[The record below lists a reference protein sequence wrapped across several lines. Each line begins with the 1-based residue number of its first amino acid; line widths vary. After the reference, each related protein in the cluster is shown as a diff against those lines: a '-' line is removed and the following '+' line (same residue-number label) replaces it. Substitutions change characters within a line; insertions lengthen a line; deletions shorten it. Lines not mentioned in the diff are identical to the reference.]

1 MEEPK
6 LCKVTFVPIGISV
19 DVPAGTMVLDAARQ
33 AGVPLLSDCGGDGV
47 CGKCRVI
54 IREGRVEG
62 GSTEFFTREEIL
74 QGYVLACQSQV
85 PEPIVVEVPPE
96 STLSSAIVTF
106 DADAEIDYNIAAR
119 IKLSPEE
126 LAPLVTK
133 HLLELPPPSLGDNT
147 ADLERLT
154 TALSK
159 QVDGEFQMGLKAI
172 RSLTETAR
180 KSDWKVTATT
190 AYRGALTEIVRVEAG
205 DATARNLGLAVDVG
219 TTTVVVHLVNLRS
232 GETLGAAAK
241 YNSQISLGADVIHRI
256 LFAESHGVG
265 KLQQMIVDDINS
277 LTYELMQRNHISR
290 NDITVAAV
298 AGNTTMVHL
307 LLGLE
312 PSYIRREP
320 YVGVGYSPPAFRAA
334 EVGLH
339 IAPRGLLYCLPMISS
354 FVGADSIAGVLA
366 VGMDTSDDL
375 SVMIDVGTNG
385 EIVIGNR
392 DWLVCASA
400 SAGPAF
406 EGAQT
411 RDGMRAQ
418 AGAID
423 HVKILDKDRLLSF
436 STVASAPPRGICG
449 TGYIDLL
456 AELLRVG
463 LIDRTGTLNLEC
475 GSGRIRCAGEPG
487 TDPDPSESE
496 YVVIRKEE
504 SGSGKDVVIT
514 QADIRSMLL
523 AKAAIYAAARV
534 LLKSLELT
542 FADVDHLHVAGAFG
556 HYLVPQSA
564 ILIGLLP
571 DVPTEK
577 IRFVGNSSVAG
588 AKLTLL
594 SKDNYRHAQELARKM
609 TYFELS
615 TAPGFMDEF
624 VSAQFFPHTDVE
636 LFPTAAAVLGGQSA

>member
-1 MEEPK
+1 MEGK
-6 LCKVTFVPIGISV
+6 TFKVDFIPGDVSV
-19 DVPAGTMVLDAARQ
+19 EVADGVTILEAARQ
-33 AGVPLLSDCGGDGV
+33 ADVPLLSDCGGDGV

-54 IREGRVEG
+54 IREGQVEG
-62 GSTEFFTREEIL
+62 GPTEFFTREEIL
-74 QGYVLACQSQV
+74 KGYVLACQSRV
-85 PEPIVVEVPPE
+85 SGPIVVEVPPE
-96 STLSSAIVTF
+96 STLTSAIVTF

-119 IKLSPEE
+119 IKLGPDE
-126 LAPLVTK
+126 LDPLVTK
-133 HLLELPPPSLGDNT
+133 HFLELPRPSLDDNA

-154 TALSK
+154 TALRK
-159 QVDGEFQMGLKAI
+159 QVGGEFQMGLKAI
-172 RSLTETAR
+172 RALTEAAR
-180 KSDWKVTATT
+180 TSDWKVTATT
-190 AYRGALTEIVRVEAG
+190 AYRGALTEIVRVEAE
-205 DATARNLGLAVDVG
+205 DATARNLGLAVDAG

-241 YNSQISLGADVIHRI
+241 YNSQMSCGADIIHRI
-256 LFAESHGVG
+256 LCAESRGVG

-277 LTYELMQRNHISR
+277 LTHELMQRCHVSR
-290 NDITVAAV
+290 GDIMVASV
-298 AGNTTMVHL
+298 AGNTTMVHF

-334 EVGLH
+334 EVGLQ

-354 FVGADSIAGVLA
+354 FVGADIVAGVLA
-366 VGMDTSDDL
+366 VGMDTSDEL
-375 SVMIDVGTNG
+375 SMMIDVGTNG
-385 EIVIGNR
+385 EVVIGNR

-406 EGAQT
+406 EGSQT
-411 RDGMRAQ
+411 RDGMRAH

-423 HVKILDKDRLLSF
+423 HIKILDKERLLSF

-456 AELLRVG
+456 AELLRVR
-463 LIDRTGTLNLEC
+463 LIDRTGTLDLEC
-475 GSGRIRCAGEPG
+475 GSSRIRCAGE
-487 TDPDPSESE
+487 DADPSESE

-514 QADIRSMLL
+514 QADIRSMLR
-523 AKAAIYAAARV
+523 AKAAIYAAAQI
-534 LLKSLELT
+534 LLRSLDLT
-542 FADVDHLHVAGAFG
+542 FDDVRRLYVAGAFG
-556 HYLVPQSA
+556 NYLVPQSA

-571 DVPTEK
+571 DIPTER

-588 AKLTLL
+588 AKLALL
-594 SKDNYRHAQELARKM
+594 SKEHYRQVQELARKM

-615 TAPGFMDEF
+615 AAPGFMDEF

-636 LFPTAAAVLGGQSA
+636 RFPTAAAALRGSTE

>member
-1 MEEPK
+1 MEGK
-6 LCKVTFVPIGISV
+6 TFKVDFIPGDVSV
-19 DVPAGTMVLDAARQ
+19 EAADGVTILEAARQ
-33 AGVPLLSDCGGDGV
+33 ADVPLLSDCGGDGV

-54 IREGRVEG
+54 IREGQVEG
-62 GSTEFFTREEIL
+62 GSTELFTREEIL
-74 QGYVLACQSQV
+74 KGYVLACQSHV
-85 PEPIVVEVPPE
+85 SGPIVVEVPPE

-119 IKLSPEE
+119 IKLGPEE

-133 HLLELPPPSLGDNT
+133 HFLELPRPSLDDNA

-154 TALSK
+154 TALRK
-159 QVDGEFQMGLKAI
+159 QVGGEFQMGLKAI
-172 RSLTETAR
+172 RALTETAR
-180 KSDWKVTATT
+180 TSDWKVTATT

-219 TTTVVVHLVNLRS
+219 TTTVVVDLVNLRT

-241 YNSQISLGADVIHRI
+241 YNSQISCGADVIHRI
-256 LFAESHGVG
+256 LFAESHAVG

-277 LTYELMQRNHISR
+277 LTYELMQRHHVSRGDIS
-290 NDITVAAV
+290 VAAV
-298 AGNTTMVHL
+298 AGNTTMLHF

-354 FVGADSIAGVLA
+354 FVGADTVAGVLA
-366 VGMDTSDDL
+366 VGMDTSDEL
-375 SVMIDVGTNG
+375 SVMIDIGTNG
-385 EIVIGNR
+385 EVVIGNR

-406 EGAQT
+406 EGSQT

-423 HVKILDKDRLLSF
+423 HIKILDKERLLSF

-449 TGYIDLL
+449 TGYVDLL
-456 AELLRVG
+456 AELLRVR
-463 LIDRTGTLNLEC
+463 LIDRTGTLDLEC
-475 GSGRIRCAGEPG
+475 GSSRIRCAGEAG
-487 TDPDPSESE
+487 ADADPSESE

-514 QADIRSMLL
+514 QADIRSMLR
-523 AKAAIYAAARV
+523 AKAAIYAAAQI
-534 LLKSLELT
+534 LLRSLDLT
-542 FADVDHLHVAGAFG
+542 FDDVQRLYVAGAFG
-556 HYLVPQSA
+556 NYLVPQSA
-564 ILIGLLP
+564 VLIGLLP
-571 DVPTEK
+571 DIPAER

-588 AKLTLL
+588 AKLALL
-594 SKDNYRHAQELARKM
+594 SKEHYRQAQELARKM

-615 TAPGFMDEF
+615 AAPGFMDEF
-624 VSAQFFPHTDVE
+624 VAAQFFPHTDIE
-636 LFPTAAAVLGGQSA
+636 RFPTAAAVLRGSTE